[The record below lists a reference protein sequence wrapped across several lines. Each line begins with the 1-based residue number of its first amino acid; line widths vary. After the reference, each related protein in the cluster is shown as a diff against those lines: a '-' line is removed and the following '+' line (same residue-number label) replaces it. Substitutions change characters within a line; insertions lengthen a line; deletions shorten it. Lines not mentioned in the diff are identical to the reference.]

1 MYVSVDAGYGDP
13 EVGDGEE
20 HLFGQ
25 GEGEGFGDG
34 LVGYVV
40 VPERGV
46 LDCA

>member
-1 MYVSVDAGYGDP
+1 MED
-13 EVGDGEE
+13 
-20 HLFGQ
+20 Q

>member
-1 MYVSVDAGYGDP
+1 MWFGKFLHFG
-13 EVGDGEE
+13 VGFVVED
-20 HLFGQ
+20 Q